1 MPRADE
7 PMGRPAWYERDSSA
21 WPTETVD
28 LGCGGVSDDDE
39 LAVILRRAAQLGI
52 PGWRVLT
59 ALGLPLRTECAD

>member
-21 WPTETVD
+21 WPTDTVD
-28 LGCGGVSDDDE
+28 LGYAGPLGDDE
-39 LAVILRRAAQLGI
+39 LAVVVRRAAELGI

-59 ALGLPLRTECAD
+59 ALGLPLQTEPAD